1 MASNI
6 KELRELSADE
16 LATRRR
22 DLKEELL
29 NLRVQKESGQ
39 IENPARI
46 KSARREIARIET
58 LLTEK
63 AAVLAAAASG
73 SLEQE
78 E

>member
-6 KELRELSADE
+6 KELRELSVDE

-46 KSARREIARIET
+46 RIARRDIARIET

-63 AAVLAAAASG
+63 AAARNAAADGVA
-73 SLEQE
+73 
-78 E
+78 

>member
-6 KELRELSADE
+6 KEHRELSVDE

-46 KSARREIARIET
+46 KSARRDIARIET

-63 AAVLAAAASG
+63 AAARNAASA
-73 SLEQE
+73 EA
-78 E
+78 

>member
-6 KELRELSADE
+6 KELRELSAEE

-29 NLRVQKESGQ
+29 NLRVQQESGQ

-46 KSARREIARIET
+46 KQGRREIARIET

-63 AAVLAAAASG
+63 ANALKGAAA
-73 SLEQE
+73 E
-78 E
+78 

>member
-1 MASNI
+1 MASKI
-6 KELRELSADE
+6 KELRELSVDE

-46 KSARREIARIET
+46 KTARRDIARIET

-63 AAVLAAAASG
+63 AAALSAASA
-73 SLEQE
+73 EA
-78 E
+78 

>member
-1 MASNI
+1 MASKI
-6 KELRELSADE
+6 KELREFSVDE
-16 LATRRR
+16 LTTRRR

-46 KSARREIARIET
+46 RTARREIARIET

-63 AAVLAAAASG
+63 AAVLRAASIKA
-73 SLEQE
+73 
-78 E
+78 

>member
-1 MASNI
+1 MASKI
-6 KELRELSADE
+6 KELREFSADE
-16 LATRRR
+16 LTTRRR

-63 AAVLAAAASG
+63 AAVLKAQSTKA
-73 SLEQE
+73 
-78 E
+78 

>member
-1 MASNI
+1 MASKI

-46 KSARREIARIET
+46 RSARRDIARIET

-63 AAVLAAAASG
+63 AATLSSPPAES
-73 SLEQE
+73 
-78 E
+78 

>member
-1 MASNI
+1 MASKI
-6 KELRELSADE
+6 KELRELSSDE

-39 IENPARI
+39 IENPALI
-46 KSARREIARIET
+46 KTARREIARIET

-63 AAVLAAAASG
+63 AAALAAAST
-73 SLEQE
+73 EQ
-78 E
+78 

>member
-6 KELRELSADE
+6 RELRELSAEE

-29 NLRVQKESGQ
+29 NLRIQKESGQ

-46 KSARREIARIET
+46 RMARREIARIET

-63 AAVLAAAASG
+63 AAQRAAASEQG
-73 SLEQE
+73 SVR
-78 E
+78 